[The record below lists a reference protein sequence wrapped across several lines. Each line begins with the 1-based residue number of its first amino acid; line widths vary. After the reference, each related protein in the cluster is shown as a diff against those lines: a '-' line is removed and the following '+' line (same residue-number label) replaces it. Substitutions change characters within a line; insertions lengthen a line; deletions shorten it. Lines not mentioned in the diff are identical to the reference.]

1 MYYFLLYDYSY
12 IYVQFYKFCSIS
24 ILQVLTANLFQI
36 ANKFFLFDFLCIF
49 HLFLFH
55 LFCYIFSPFF
65 LLILFF
71 FRLKFNRADP
81 PRPRTLNPR
90 PTTASER
97 TAAILAD
104 QRQRSERLI
113 RTARP
118 AGFSRATAA
127 RVFR

>member
-24 ILQVLTANLFQI
+24 ILQVLTANNYFKLQI
-36 ANKFFLFDFLCIF
+36 SSFCSIFYAYSIFFFFISF
-49 HLFLFH
+49 AT
-55 LFCYIFSPFF
+55 FSLPSSWP
-65 LLILFF
+65 ILFF

-113 RTARP
+113 RRHAP
-118 AGFSRATAA
+118 LDF
-127 RVFR
+127 RV